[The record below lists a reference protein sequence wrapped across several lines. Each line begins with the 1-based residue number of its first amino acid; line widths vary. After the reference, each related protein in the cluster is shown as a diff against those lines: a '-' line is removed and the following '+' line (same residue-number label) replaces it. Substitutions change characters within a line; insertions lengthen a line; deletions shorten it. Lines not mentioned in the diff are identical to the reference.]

1 MRSFLQ
7 LTALLVTMTAGSL
20 AAQPADEHAEKI
32 ANIRKMIQL
41 TGGAKIVD
49 QIFDSMTANFKDPKQ
64 QEFFHQFRQELDIN
78 QLYEL
83 IILAYDKYLSG
94 DDIKEIV
101 RFYQT
106 PTGRHLLDA
115 QPKII
120 GDFMPKVNQWS
131 QEIVQRLMAK
141 MKEKGLQ

>member
-1 MRSFLQ
+1 MRSFLP

-20 AAQPADEHAEKI
+20 LAQPADEHSEKI

-49 QIFDSMTANFKDPKQ
+49 QIFDSMSASFKDPKQ
-64 QEFFHQFRQELDIN
+64 QEFFRQFRQELDIN

-83 IILAYDKYLSG
+83 IIPAYDKYLSG

-101 RFYQT
+101 HFYQT
-106 PTGRHLLDA
+106 PTGQRLLDA
-115 QPKII
+115 QPKIMA
-120 GDFMPKVNQWS
+120 DFMPKVNQWS

>member
-1 MRSFLQ
+1 MRYFLS
-7 LTALLVTMTAGSL
+7 LTVLILSLSAGSL
-20 AAQPADEHAEKI
+20 LAQPADEHSEKV

-64 QEFFHQFRQELDIN
+64 QEFFRQFRQELDIN

-83 IILAYDKYLSG
+83 IIPAYDKYLSG

-106 PTGRHLLDA
+106 PTGQRLLDA

-131 QEIVQRLMAK
+131 QEIVQRLIAK